1 MPTNLLAAS
10 RRKRMLEMIENGC
23 ELSVSAI
30 AAEFD
35 VATETVRRDL
45 KELERRGLVRRVY
58 GGGVPVGRPSPPLS
72 ERVIENPDGK
82 AAIAQIVLEAITPD
96 LTIYM
101 GAGSTM
107 LAVAEALAA
116 GPRITVLTHMP
127 RIAEVMGEAMRH
139 DVSLTGGVYRHEHRS
154 LTGESVPN
162 AIADRVFDVSIMGAY
177 GLDLDFGLV
186 DDAEDVFRLKRGL
199 KQCSRRCIWVADQS
213 KFGRSGRFRTMGF
226 DQLDVL
232 VTDRPPTDP
241 YLNAL
246 TDAGVEVVWPNMST
260 PPVLI
265 PPKTHPVN

>member
-1 MPTNLLAAS
+1 MPTNVLAVS
-10 RRKRMLEMIENGC
+10 RRNRMLEMIENGR

-45 KELERRGLVRRVY
+45 KELERQGLVRRVY

-72 ERVIENPDGK
+72 EREVENPDGK
-82 AAIAQIVLEAITPD
+82 AAIARIVLEAITPD

-107 LAVAEALAA
+107 LAVAKAMAA
-116 GPRITVLTHMP
+116 GPRVTVLTHMP

-139 DVSLTGGVYRHEHRS
+139 EVSLTGGFYRHEHRA
-154 LTGESVPN
+154 LTGAAVPS
-162 AIADRVFDVSIMGAY
+162 AIADRVFDVAIMGAY

-186 DDAEDVFRLKRGL
+186 DDAEDVFNLKRGL
-199 KQCSRRCIWVADQS
+199 KHCSRRCIWVADQS
-213 KFGRSGRFRTMGF
+213 KFGRSGRFRTMSL

-232 VTDRPPTDP
+232 VTDRPPADP

-246 TDAGVEVVWPNMST
+246 TDAGVEVVWPNMPT
-260 PPVLI
+260 PPSLL
-265 PPKTHPVN
+265 PPKPTP